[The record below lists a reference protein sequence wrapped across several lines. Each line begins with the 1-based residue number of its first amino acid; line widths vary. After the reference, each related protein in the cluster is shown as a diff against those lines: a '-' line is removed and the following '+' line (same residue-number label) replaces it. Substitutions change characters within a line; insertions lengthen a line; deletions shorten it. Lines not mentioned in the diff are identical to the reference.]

1 MLKKKI
7 RTQIKLK
14 NHNKVFLTRIT
25 NKKIEYIVN
34 NLKEDKRIKIES
46 LNKEEVYL
54 FKLNEIE
61 KLDFN
66 IDEKLN
72 SGPEL
77 RIEFIFRDGEK
88 IKTTTKNL
96 SSLLEEVKN
105 TKEEDFIV
113 IESKK
118 KRFYRL
124 KKELKDIKYDVGELD
139 LINRL
144 EDKKRL
150 KEKIETDIKE
160 IEEKLNLFSVRY
172 K

>member
-1 MLKKKI
+1 MRKKI
-7 RTQIKLK
+7 KTSIKLK
-14 NHNKVFLTRIT
+14 NHDRFFLTRIT
-25 NKKIEYIVN
+25 YKKIEEIVKN
-34 NLKEDKRIKIES
+34 IKTDKSVKIES
-46 LNKEEVYL
+46 LDKEEIYF
-54 FKLNEIE
+54 FKFNEIE

-66 IDEKLN
+66 IDEETN

-77 RIEFIFRDGEK
+77 RVEFIFRDGEQ

-96 SSLLEEVKN
+96 SSLLKEVKN

-113 IESKK
+113 IEGKK

-124 KKELKDIKYDVGELD
+124 KKELKDIKYDIEELD
-139 LINRL
+139 LINKL

-150 KEKIETDIKE
+150 KEKIEKDIKE

>member
-61 KLDFN
+61 KLEFN

>member
-1 MLKKKI
+1 MLKKKVKVWV
-7 RTQIKLK
+7 KLK
-14 NHNKVFLTRIT
+14 NHNEVFLTRIT
-25 NKKIEYIVN
+25 NKKIKYIIN

-46 LNKEEVYL
+46 LDKEEVYL

-66 IDEKLN
+66 IERETN

-77 RIEFIFRDGEK
+77 RIEFVFRDGEK

-113 IESKK
+113 IEGKK
-118 KRFYRL
+118 KRFYRS
-124 KKELKDIKYDVGELD
+124 KKELKDIKYDIEELD
-139 LINRL
+139 LINKL

-150 KEKIETDIKE
+150 KEKIEKDIKE
-160 IEEKLNLFSVRY
+160 IEEKLNLFSVCY

>member
-66 IDEKLN
+66 IDEKPN

>member
-7 RTQIKLK
+7 RTEIKLK
-14 NHNKVFLTRIT
+14 NHNRVFLTRIT
-25 NKKIEYIVN
+25 NKKIKYIIN
-34 NLKEDKRIKIES
+34 NLKEEKKIKIES
-46 LNKEEVYL
+46 LDKEEIYF

-66 IDEKLN
+66 IDEESN
-72 SGPEL
+72 TGPEL
-77 RIEFIFRDGEK
+77 RIEFVFRDGEQ

-113 IESKK
+113 IEGKK

-124 KKELKDIKYDVGELD
+124 KKQLKDIKYDMEELD

-150 KEKIETDIKE
+150 KEKIEKDIKE